1 MPPRR
6 SKRPNKGKH
15 NRYPSDD
22 EEDQRHKRAKQ
33 SSRGEG
39 SNHEGNSELEAL
51 TQEEEDV
58 AEESSVTQS
67 NTTTT
72 PFALLSTNND
82 APTTEA
88 SQSHNNNAFL
98 ETAAVG
104 NVSNN
109 YLPNGDDQNNNDNN
123 CPDDYPS
130 PPTLLAASE
139 SERPQSNNNAHQS
152 NEVPSLPPPDELPP
166 LPAQAAQ
173 QKAAP
178 SMIAAVPLPPP
189 DEVPHYTPEYVKAEF
204 ERQFP
209 IGRYFNTAKDC
220 YDAIQAFQN
229 RHYCR
234 VRKQGR
240 QGAKCSCSANT
251 HSRAKDTGMKSV
263 DIQEFSMSTDCK
275 MEVRWS
281 QKKTDNGRVSIS
293 FVNGFHN
300 HPCNLS
306 RAANQQKLSGRDIKS
321 ILPIIAIPFAPH
333 LQGGRSIETK
343 TARTL
348 IRSHLGDEVQT
359 DATTIATIVAAV
371 KKYIDSDEFN
381 GIPQIDSNSM
391 VAQFRKFVTNDTA
404 TEDCSKILKSVIT
417 NSSSD
422 TSWIVYQLMEEL
434 KRKDPEEFDYRMHK
448 DKHGNIDAV
457 CWQTGVHRAAFLR
470 YGNILF
476 LDARKKDTQNVL
488 GLIYMTLV
496 VIDANNKFWPICHA
510 FVFEETH
517 DLYEFACNAALSMTP
532 GRTRESVVLGY
543 GDLFFERDRVKMWFP
558 NILMM
563 IDAYHLIH
571 MEKPKSVM
579 AKDFGSAWSALK
591 QHMINA
597 LKANSKDD
605 FLVSA
610 QQQPPCHI
618 DNVDASP
625 LTTFF
630 VHSFLLGTY

>member
-6 SKRPNKGKH
+6 SNRSNKGKH
-15 NRYPSDD
+15 NRNPSDD
-22 EEDQRHKRAKQ
+22 EEDQGRKRAKRR
-33 SSRGEG
+33 SRGEE
-39 SNHEGNSELEAL
+39 SNHDGNSELEAL

-58 AEESSVTQS
+58 AKESTVTQS
-67 NTTTT
+67 NTMTT
-72 PFALLSTNND
+72 PFMPAAAFFSTNND

-88 SQSHNNNAFL
+88 HNNNAFL
-98 ETAAVG
+98 DTAAVG

-109 YLPNGDDQNNNDNN
+109 YLPNDDDQNNNDNN
-123 CPDDYPS
+123 RPGDFPS
-130 PPTLLAASE
+130 APAPLEAS
-139 SERPQSNNNAHQS
+139 SEPNQSDNNAHQS
-152 NEVPSLPPPDELPP
+152 NEVLSLSPPDELPP
-166 LPAQAAQ
+166 SLPAQE
-173 QKAAP
+173 AAP

-189 DEVPHYTPEYVKAEF
+189 DAVPHYTPEYVQTEF

-209 IGRYFNTAKDC
+209 IGRCFDNAKKC

-240 QGAKCSCSANT
+240 QGCKCSCSANT

-281 QKKTDNGRVSIS
+281 QKKKHNGKVFII

-321 ILPIIAIPFAPH
+321 ILPTIAIPFAPH

-371 KKYIDSDEFN
+371 KKYIDSDEYK
-381 GIPQIDSNSM
+381 GIPQIDSKSM

-417 NSSSD
+417 NSSSE
-422 TSWIVYQLMEEL
+422 TSWIVYQLMEAL
-434 KRKDPEEFDYRMHK
+434 KTKDPEEFDYRMHK
-448 DKHGNIDAV
+448 DEHGNIDAV

-496 VIDANNKFWPICHA
+496 VIDANNKFWPIGHA

-517 DLYEFACNAALSMTP
+517 DLYEFACNAVLSMTP
-532 GRTRESVVLGY
+532 GRSRESIVLGY

-571 MEKPKSVM
+571 MEQPKSVM
-579 AKDFGSAWSALK
+579 AKDFGSAWPGIK

-610 QQQPPCHI
+610 QQ
-618 DNVDASP
+618 
-625 LTTFF
+625 
-630 VHSFLLGTY
+630 